1 MSDRNTAS
9 PDDPAADLAAEF
21 VLGVIEGAER
31 AAAIERMRND
41 PIFRAEVEAWERR
54 LSPLL
59 DQVAPQPLPGHVK
72 ARIWDR
78 IAAAVTPDGNVVAL
92 PRARIWNRPGIWR
105 LATAASLAALAL
117 TVFLHAPPA
126 PAPARAPTQ
135 NTQAIWAQAVLA
147 TTLTSPRG
155 EPLYVATL
163 ERAGVALV
171 PVNVARYEGRFPE
184 LWIIR
189 AGAKPAPVGMIDNT
203 RPVALTLKDA
213 RASDVLAISLE
224 PAGGSR
230 TGAPTGPVIAMG
242 ALRQL

>member
-21 VLGVIEGAER
+21 VLGVIEGADR

-54 LSPLL
+54 LSSLL

-78 IAAAVTPDGNVVAL
+78 IAAAVTPEGNVVAL

-117 TVFLHAPPA
+117 TVFLRAPPA

-135 NTQAIWAQAVLA
+135 IAQAVLA

-171 PVNVARYEGRFPE
+171 PVNVARYDGRFPE

-230 TGAPTGPVIAMG
+230 TGAPTGPVIATG